1 MFLRTQSTGEDA
13 VKIIEMTKD
22 LEYYLNLVNKV
33 VTGFGR
39 INSNFERCSTV
50 DR

>member
-1 MFLRTQSTGEDA
+1 MQSTAEDA
-13 VKIIEMTKD
+13 VKIVEMTKD
-22 LEYYLNLVNKV
+22 LEYYLTLVNKV
-33 VTGFGR
+33 VTGFER